1 MQLVWSSGFSRK
13 LKRLLRQNPQMKAQ
27 IEQTLE
33 QLAIDPFD
41 PKLKTHKLKGDLS
54 NCWSC
59 SISYS
64 DRIIFQFVE
73 NPETAEEE
81 IFLVTIGSHDEVY

>member
-1 MQLVWSSGFSRK
+1 MELVWSNAFSRK
-13 LKRLLRQNPQMKAQ
+13 LKRLLRQNPQMKTQ

-41 PKLKTHKLKGDLS
+41 PKLGTHKLKGDLS

-59 SISYS
+59 SINYS

-73 NPETAEEE
+73 NPETAVEE
-81 IFLVTIGSHDEVY
+81 ILLLTLGSHDEVY